1 MTEHPAPAPR
11 PANRNK
17 LLIIIGSVIV
27 VLLTIIAWAVSSQ
40 AIRANDEAAAR
51 EKATVQ
57 ESALEKAA
65 DEAQK
70 VLDEKMAELKSTA
83 SDVCERRLLQDHPTY
98 AVRSGTTVSTLE
110 ESTGVWVTK
119 GAWTEVAA
127 GSTIPRE
134 FVCNSTPNADGQTW
148 AVRLLPQK

>member
-1 MTEHPAPAPR
+1 MTTDQPTPAS
-11 PANRNK
+11 ANRSK
-17 LLIIIGSVIV
+17 LLIIIGSAVV

-40 AIRANDEAAAR
+40 AIRANEEAAEK
-51 EKATVQ
+51 EKAIAQ
-57 ESALEKAA
+57 QSALAKAA

-70 VLDEKMAELKSTA
+70 VLDAKMAELQSTA
-83 SDVCERRLLQDHPTY
+83 SDVCEQRLLQDHPTY
-98 AVRSGTTVSTLE
+98 AVQPGLTVSTLE
-110 ESTGVWVTK
+110 ESTSTWETK

-134 FVCNSTPNADGQTW
+134 FICNSKPNTDGQTW

>member
-1 MTEHPAPAPR
+1 M
-11 PANRNK
+11 
-17 LLIIIGSVIV
+17 LLA
-27 VLLTIIAWAVSSQ
+27 IIAWAVSSQ
-40 AIRANDEAAAR
+40 AIRANEDAAAK
-51 EKATVQ
+51 EKAIAQ
-57 ESALEKAA
+57 ESALAKAA

-70 VLDEKMAELKSTA
+70 ILDEKMVELKSTA

-98 AVRSGTTVSTLE
+98 AIHGTTVSTLE
-110 ESTGVWVTK
+110 ESTSTWVSK

-134 FVCNSTPNADGQTW
+134 FICNSKPNADGQTW